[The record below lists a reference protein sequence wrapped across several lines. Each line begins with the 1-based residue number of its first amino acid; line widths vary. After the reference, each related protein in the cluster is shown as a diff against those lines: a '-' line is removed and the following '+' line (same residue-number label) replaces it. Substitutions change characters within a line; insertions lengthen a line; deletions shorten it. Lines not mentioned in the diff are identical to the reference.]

1 MPKIPVSVSS
11 TASVLSAG
19 SCVVAMVTVAQS
31 NPIGTNSYY
40 TDAPSRAWNLD
51 IPGVYIWDQVKRVTY
66 VTHTYQDTDSGHL
79 NEYSQFRPMTVG
91 YGRSSGGY
99 PWDETTPG
107 EAGFTGIG
115 LAMQLSFRL
124 RQHYRVPVYIIVCG
138 KGATGVTDL
147 ITPGQYDWNING
159 LDTKPESLLEL
170 ARDYYWGAGLYA
182 LLNDLGYAR
191 SDIHMAGVVSML
203 GATDSNGNNNY
214 LTFEHDLTDSIAE
227 VRSWINPSTPT
238 DVPWVL
244 VRSEPYF
251 DASGVITNGHT
262 RIAEIRQIQEDVA
275 ASGVNIRLASC
286 DECIREDD
294 GEGEHILG
302 QGQIVL
308 GNSVAA
314 QLIQFS
320 PMASPMGEVT
330 PT

>member
-11 TASVLSAG
+11 TAAALPAG

-40 TDAPSRAWNLD
+40 DEAPSRAWDLD
-51 IPGVYIWDQVKRVTY
+51 IPGVFVWDQVKRVTTT
-66 VTHTYQDTDSGHL
+66 THTFKDTDAGHL

-91 YGRSSGGY
+91 YGRSSNGY
-99 PWDETTPG
+99 PWDESPVG
-107 EAGFTGIG
+107 EAGFKGIG

-138 KGATGVTDL
+138 KGSTGVTNL
-147 ITPGQYDWNING
+147 ITPGAYDWNIIG
-159 LDTKPESLLEL
+159 LDTKVESLLEL

-191 SDIHMAGVVSML
+191 SDIHMAGVVSMI
-203 GATDSNGNNNY
+203 GATDSNGSTNY
-214 LTFEHDLTDSIAE
+214 LTFEGNLTDCIAE

-238 DVPWVL
+238 DVPWVQ

-251 DASGVITNGHT
+251 DIAGDVTNGHT
-262 RIAEIRQIQEDVA
+262 RIAEIRQIQEDIA

-320 PMASPMGEVT
+320 PMASPEGEVE